1 MVYYACKLT
10 FFQIEFS
17 VDCSILLLKDLFFV
31 STHILLLFPLVAA
44 KSHFHM
50 DPSHALKVI
59 ITNDPVEPPKKCKTR
74 KLPIFYLVNSL

>member
-59 ITNDPVEPPKKCKTR
+59 ITNDPVEPLKSARRENCPFFTW
-74 KLPIFYLVNSL
+74 